1 MLKTSPCLPESISVH
16 FACRPLRATS
26 VQVTAALASYPV
38 SPRRP
43 SKLRR
48 GLPYPGFLIL
58 ENPLGRCVVQQ
69 RNKSD
74 GEGSQL
80 GTKATRHRFSLT
92 EIKRNRGRSFVK
104 KIVLASACILALALP
119 AAAQNAQPSDGA
131 SSQGNVGPDA
141 SQGTMKNET
150 GTMNK
155 GTTGASSRPSPGGDA
170 STSGAS
176 TAAGTHNTGSAT
188 TPDAVQ
194 KGVNKQ

>member
-1 MLKTSPCLPESISVH
+1 M
-16 FACRPLRATS
+16 
-26 VQVTAALASYPV
+26 
-38 SPRRP
+38 
-43 SKLRR
+43 
-48 GLPYPGFLIL
+48 
-58 ENPLGRCVVQQ
+58 
-69 RNKSD
+69 
-74 GEGSQL
+74 
-80 GTKATRHRFSLT
+80 
-92 EIKRNRGRSFVK
+92 K

-131 SSQGNVGPDA
+131 SSVGPGA

-188 TPDAVQ
+188 TPGAVQ
-194 KGVNKQ
+194 TGVNKQ